1 MASLKVY
8 GNVSYEWEFCFNF
21 AVIVNFQHIQQ
32 PEKIYIYTIHMVDIG
47 IYGSFV
53 FEPEVYNGY
62 IDYSVYIYITVKT
75 KLLSNFGYYSCM
87 IILSM
92 RINAVLEKGS

>member
-1 MASLKVY
+1 
-8 GNVSYEWEFCFNF
+8 
-21 AVIVNFQHIQQ
+21 
-32 PEKIYIYTIHMVDIG
+32 MVDIG

-92 RINAVLEKGS
+92 RINAVLEKGSWYLNKLH